1 MIKYTSSC
9 EILTTSKLP
18 FHPCIALFDRSQL
31 WQCWDIWAVGSTRP
45 TGITQLFFFPQAI
58 FSLILMVG
66 CAVSHPQAGNSRDVH
81 VTQMMN
87 TWTKQMGYPVLTV
100 SKSANNLSQTRFFAV
115 TPEDKNTI
123 PLSPYKWEPL
133 DTAPIILWLRV
144 MVTAS
149 PWQIS
154 FARCWY
160 IYLCFSLSLSPVS
173 IAYSMHT
180 QLESGEARK
189 WGYHL
194 LLPLFLCCCAQ
205 SSSKLLLPL
214 CMWLLHSFAPGFI
227 NIATILPIPTS
238 VITKGF
244 SLIGMHLVKAWIVG
258 IIRISSWK
266 LW

>member
-1 MIKYTSSC
+1 MFLLCSCADCLWHDDKIHQLLWNTYTLFIPAQQYLIDHSYGNA
-9 EILTTSKLP
+9 ETSELWE
-18 FHPCIALFDRSQL
+18 ALDQQVLLNCFS
-31 WQCWDIWAVGSTRP
+31 
-45 TGITQLFFFPQAI
+45 PQA
-58 FSLILMVG
+58 FSSLILMVG
-66 CAVSHPQAGNSRDVH
+66 CTVSHPQAGNNRDVH
-81 VTQMMN
+81 VTQMMD

-133 DTAPIILWLRV
+133 DTAPMILWLRV
-144 MVTAS
+144 TVTAS

-180 QLESGEARK
+180 QLESEEAWK

-194 LLPLFLCCCAQ
+194 LPPLFLCCCAQ

-227 NIATILPIPTS
+227 NIVTMLPIPTS
-238 VITKGF
+238 LQRG
-244 SLIGMHLVKAWIVG
+244 SL
-258 IIRISSWK
+258 
-266 LW
+266 

>member
-1 MIKYTSSC
+1 MLRHLSC
-9 EILTTSKLP
+9 GKHLTN
-18 FHPCIALFDRSQL
+18 RYY
-31 WQCWDIWAVGSTRP
+31 STV
-45 TGITQLFFFPQAI
+45 FSPQAI
-58 FSLILMVG
+58 SSLILMVG

-81 VTQMMN
+81 VTQMMD

-154 FARCWY
+154 FTRCWY

-180 QLESGEARK
+180 QLESGEAQK

-194 LLPLFLCCCAQ
+194 LPTTISVLLCTEFFQVVAA
-205 SSSKLLLPL
+205 SLYVTP
-214 CMWLLHSFAPGFI
+214 
-227 NIATILPIPTS
+227 
-238 VITKGF
+238 
-244 SLIGMHLVKAWIVG
+244 SLICTRVYQHCYHSTHSYFCHYKGVLSNRRASG
-258 IIRISSWK
+258 
-266 LW
+266 